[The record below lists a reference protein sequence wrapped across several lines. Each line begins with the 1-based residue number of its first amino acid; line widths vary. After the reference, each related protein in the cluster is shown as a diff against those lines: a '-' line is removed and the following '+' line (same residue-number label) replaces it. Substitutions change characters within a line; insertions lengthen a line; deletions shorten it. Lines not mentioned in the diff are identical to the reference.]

1 MFQPRALTQ
10 MELET
15 ITTFARNRSEKKKVL
30 ASSLNAAK
38 WLSGRLLHL
47 CHTGLSK
54 KMQFYYAHISHFSIV
69 TLWVVV
75 TLHLPPPFAE
85 IRGKRGRASYSF
97 PNKDGLHES
106 FQTLISESDRE

>member
-1 MFQPRALTQ
+1 MQLNGCLADYCTCVTQ
-10 MELET
+10 DYKRKCSF
-15 ITTFARNRSEKKKVL
+15 ITSIFL
-30 ASSLNAAK
+30 INAA
-38 WLSGRLLHL
+38 
-47 CHTGLSK
+47 
-54 KMQFYYAHISHFSIV
+54 IV

-106 FQTLISESDRE
+106 FRTLISESDRE